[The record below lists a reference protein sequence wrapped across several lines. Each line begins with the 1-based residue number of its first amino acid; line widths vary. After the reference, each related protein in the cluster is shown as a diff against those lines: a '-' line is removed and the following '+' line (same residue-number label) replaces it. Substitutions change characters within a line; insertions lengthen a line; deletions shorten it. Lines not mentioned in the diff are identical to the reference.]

1 MQRQIKTKTGMVV
14 RRSGDKT
21 IIVEV
26 ERNVMHPR
34 YGKYIRKRR
43 NFHVHDEKNACQL
56 GDRVKIVET
65 RPLSKTKNW
74 KVVTVISKGLF
85 IEKGIDDT
93 AAQVKELNG

>member
-1 MQRQIKTKTGMVV
+1 MQRQIKSKTGVV
-14 RRSGDKT
+14 IRKSGDKT

-26 ERNVMHPR
+26 ERSVKHPE

-56 GDRVKIVET
+56 GDRVEIIET

-74 KVVTVISKGLF
+74 KIATIISKGLF

-93 AAQVKELNG
+93 AAAKEQTA